1 MGVAFELLVGVLCPQ
16 EDKIMAQ
23 QTKQAIIIL
32 FIRFMMYAL
41 ASAIRLD
48 GILNSNGF
56 ILFCDGR
63 VYFRGRST

>member
-1 MGVAFELLVGVLCPQ
+1 MLVSMGVVFELLVGVLCPQ

-41 ASAIRLD
+41 ASGIRLD
-48 GILNSNGF
+48 GIINSDGI
-56 ILFCDGR
+56 ILFCEGS
-63 VYFRGRST
+63 VYF